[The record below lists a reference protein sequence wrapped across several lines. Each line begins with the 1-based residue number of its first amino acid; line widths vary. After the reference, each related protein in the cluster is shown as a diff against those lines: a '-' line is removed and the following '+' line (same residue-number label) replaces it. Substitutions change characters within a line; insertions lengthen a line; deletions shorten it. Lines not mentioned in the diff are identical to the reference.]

1 MGHVSQIEL
10 GCRQLTGGCSSG
22 CNLIEGV
29 TVMKSKISTAL
40 AVASCALAVYRTA
53 ALRLAMIASAL
64 SVLTAPASATTV
76 VFSLGEFT
84 PDLCTPVCVRTFT
97 GALPSMGPPPFV
109 DDYLFT
115 ISGGVLSVTASK
127 MGAPFLNLVSGF
139 PDSTDLIASAGP
151 SGTISP
157 HNLAPGPY
165 FLEVVS
171 FTIPSLP
178 YSGSLTLAAVPGP
191 IAGAGLPGLILACG
205 GLLGWWRRR
214 KKRGARRRLVRSDLS
229 TAWPHHLGCGELDG
243 SAMVL

>member
-1 MGHVSQIEL
+1 
-10 GCRQLTGGCSSG
+10 
-22 CNLIEGV
+22 
-29 TVMKSKISTAL
+29 MKSKISTAL
-40 AVASCALAVYRTA
+40 AASCALALHRTA
-53 ALRLAMIASAL
+53 AVRLAMLASAL
-64 SVLTAPASATTV
+64 SMFTAPASATTV

-84 PDLCTPVCVRTFT
+84 PDLCTPVCVRNFT
-97 GALPSMGPPPFV
+97 GALSTMGLPPFV

-127 MGAPFLNLVSGF
+127 TGEPFVNLVSGF

-171 FTIPSLP
+171 FTTPSLT
-178 YSGSLTLAAVPGP
+178 YSVSLSLSAVPGP
-191 IAGAGLPGLILACG
+191 VAGAGLPGLILASA

-214 KKRGARRRLVRSDLS
+214 KPLPRGENGQVS
-229 TAWPHHLGCGELDG
+229 
-243 SAMVL
+243 

>member
-1 MGHVSQIEL
+1 MCHSIRKFVVAAW
-10 GCRQLTGGCSSG
+10 
-22 CNLIEGV
+22 GV
-29 TVMKSKISTAL
+29 FA
-40 AVASCALAVYRTA
+40 C
-53 ALRLAMIASAL
+53 ASAL

-76 VFSLGEFT
+76 VFSLGQFT

-97 GALPSMGPPPFV
+97 GALPTMGPPPFV

-127 MGAPFLNLVSGF
+127 MGAPFVNLVSGF
-139 PDSTDLIASAGP
+139 PDSTDLIASADS

-178 YSGSLTLAAVPGP
+178 YSVSLSLSAVPGP
-191 IAGAGLPGLILACG
+191 VAGAGLPGLILASG
-205 GLLGWWRRR
+205 GLLAWWRRR
-214 KKRGARRRLVRSDLS
+214 KKLI
-229 TAWPHHLGCGELDG
+229 
-243 SAMVL
+243 